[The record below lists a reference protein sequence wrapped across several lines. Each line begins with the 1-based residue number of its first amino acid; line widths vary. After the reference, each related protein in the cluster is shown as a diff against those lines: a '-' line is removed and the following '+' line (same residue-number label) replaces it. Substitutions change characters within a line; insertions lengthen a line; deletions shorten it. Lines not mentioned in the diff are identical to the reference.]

1 MRSFIEMKEKTN
13 NKIKILLT
21 KTQKSSSVEFV
32 LDSLNEK
39 SEGQLLSLE
48 KKSAQLLQKLL

>member
-32 LDSLNEK
+32 LDSLNET
-39 SEGQLLSLE
+39 SERQLLSLE